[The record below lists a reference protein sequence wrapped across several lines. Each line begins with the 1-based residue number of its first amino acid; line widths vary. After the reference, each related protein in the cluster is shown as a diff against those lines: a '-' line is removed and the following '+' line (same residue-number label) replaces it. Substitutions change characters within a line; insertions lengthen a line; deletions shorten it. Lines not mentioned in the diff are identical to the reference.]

1 MSFRLLKL
9 DLSKHPVLKSLSLD
23 FYNDEILGFQNEI
36 YNTVIIGANGI
47 GKSHILKSVIE
58 IFTYIHSLISQ
69 AVQPNNLPYRFRIQ
83 YSIDNDIYTISSMPK
98 GLEPVGRGARYV
110 IYCDVNEK
118 EIHPSECKLPN
129 NVIASSMT
137 ISDKFRANS
146 DDFYKY
152 NGVRNE
158 KSPSTT
164 GTRTLI
170 RKTVNNIITSISS
183 KNGFRDELKNLLLK
197 LGLQDRLTISYG
209 MRHKEVFLNKDMSPE
224 LLYDIFDNRKKYF
237 PSRDTDLWGKTFF
250 LKVREQHDKIKVITD
265 FLRKIT
271 INNLQRKRY
280 ILEYDIINSD
290 EIIYDAEAI
299 DLLSKLDILTFPSIR
314 VHKNYEN
321 YNFMDSSSGETNLLC
336 QFIGILSTIQDN
348 SLIIIDEPE
357 NSSHPNWQ
365 INYIGWLKDIFKE
378 YLSCHFVIATHSH
391 FILTDL
397 QEHNSTIIA
406 LEKADGRVKNIAENL
421 NTFCWSVDDIL
432 YNVFHVR
439 NTRNSVFENKMMRL
453 YKLVTENNADKE
465 DINRLLDE
473 LERYKLTD
481 DDPLNKLIKLA
492 KNKNAEVR

>member
-23 FYNDEILGFQNEI
+23 FCNDEILGFQDEI

-98 GLEPVGRGARYV
+98 GLEPVGRGAQYN
-110 IYCDVNEK
+110 IYYYVNEK
-118 EIHPSECKLPN
+118 QIHPSECKLPN

-158 KSPSTT
+158 KSPNTT

-170 RKTVNNIITSISS
+170 RKTVNNIIASISS
-183 KNGFRDELKNLLLK
+183 KNGFRDELKDLLIK

-237 PSRDTDLWGKTFF
+237 PSRETDLWGKTFF

-265 FLRKIT
+265 FLRKIA
-271 INNLQRKRY
+271 INNFKRKRY
-280 ILEYDIINSD
+280 TLEYDIINND

-321 YNFMDSSSGETNLLC
+321 YNCMDSSSGETNLLC

-378 YLSCHFVIATHSH
+378 YHSCHFVIATHSH

-421 NTFCWSVDDIL
+421 NTYCWSVDDIL
-432 YNVFHVR
+432 YRVFGVC
-439 NTRNSVFENKMMRL
+439 NTRNHAFETDIMTL
-453 YKLVTENNADKE
+453 YKIISDGSNDIDKIKQLIYRLSQFALPEN
-465 DINRLLDE
+465 
-473 LERYKLTD
+473 
-481 DDPLNKLIKLA
+481 DPLIEILNQ
-492 KNKNAEVR
+492 AEKYVKTK